1 MTFSVGE
8 ALRGFRLRQ
17 GLTLS
22 EVARRS
28 GNEFKVSSLGAYE
41 RGDRSITF
49 ERLQLLATVYGV
61 DVQSLLGM
69 RAPTI
74 DLVALESRGVGIVI
88 DLSRFRVLP
97 DACAAEVMGFGQA
110 IKSMRRES
118 SSSVLVVRRSDAS
131 FLASIL
137 GCDPTEVD
145 ATLRSESPC
154 SEAEPAGDRTER
166 FLTTRPRSAGPLAL
180 LDVDV
185 S

>member
-49 ERLQLLATVYGV
+49 ERLQLLAAVYGV

-69 RAPTI
+69 RTPTI
-74 DLVALESRGVGIVI
+74 DLVALESRRVGIVI
-88 DLSRFRVLP
+88 DLSRFRMLP
-97 DACAAEVMGFGQA
+97 DACAAEVLAFGRA
-110 IKSMRRES
+110 IKRMRKES
-118 SSSVLVVRRSDAS
+118 SSSVLVVRRSDVT

-145 ATLRSESPC
+145 DTLRSESPC
-154 SEAEPAGDRTER
+154 SEARSLGDQMARFVPAR
-166 FLTTRPRSAGPLAL
+166 L
-180 LDVDV
+180 
-185 S
+185 

>member
-1 MTFSVGE
+1 MMARSFPTPGNFDDIFSVGE

-17 GLTLS
+17 GLTLA

-49 ERLQLLATVYGV
+49 ERLQLLASVYGV

-69 RAPTI
+69 RTPTI

-88 DLSRFRVLP
+88 DLSRFRVMP
-97 DACAAEVMGFGQA
+97 DACAAEVMVFGQA
-110 IKSMRRES
+110 IKRMRKSRAPRS
-118 SSSVLVVRRSDAS
+118 SWSAAATPASSLPSWGA
-131 FLASIL
+131 
-137 GCDPTEVD
+137 
-145 ATLRSESPC
+145 
-154 SEAEPAGDRTER
+154 
-166 FLTTRPRSAGPLAL
+166 TRPKWMTPFVPTRRVRKRSRPAIPPL
-180 LDVDV
+180 V

>member
-69 RAPTI
+69 RTPTI
-74 DLVALESRGVGIVI
+74 DLVALESRGVEIGRAHV
-88 DLSRFRVLP
+88 
-97 DACAAEVMGFGQA
+97 
-110 IKSMRRES
+110 
-118 SSSVLVVRRSDAS
+118 
-131 FLASIL
+131 
-137 GCDPTEVD
+137 
-145 ATLRSESPC
+145 
-154 SEAEPAGDRTER
+154 
-166 FLTTRPRSAGPLAL
+166 
-180 LDVDV
+180 
-185 S
+185 

>member
-69 RAPTI
+69 RTPTTRPGRFR
-74 DLVALESRGVGIVI
+74 SRGVGIADRPGVNA
-88 DLSRFRVLP
+88 SPVLP
-97 DACAAEVMGFGQA
+97 DARAAEVMGFGQA
-110 IKSMRRES
+110 NTQEH
-118 SSSVLVVRRSDAS
+118 A
-131 FLASIL
+131 
-137 GCDPTEVD
+137 
-145 ATLRSESPC
+145 
-154 SEAEPAGDRTER
+154 
-166 FLTTRPRSAGPLAL
+166 PRSSLPPGRTPGGKASKQMPAS
-180 LDVDV
+180 V
-185 S
+185 

>member
-8 ALRGFRLRQ
+8 VLRGFRLRQ
-17 GLTLS
+17 GLTLA

-28 GNEFKVSSLGAYE
+28 RNEFKVSSLGAYE

-49 ERLQLLATVYGV
+49 ERLQLLAAVYGT
-61 DVQSLLGM
+61 DVQSLLGLG
-69 RAPTI
+69 APTI

-97 DACAAEVMGFGQA
+97 DPCASEVTEFGQA
-110 IKSMRRES
+110 IKRMRKES

-145 ATLRSESPC
+145 DALRAESPC
-154 SEAEPAGDRTER
+154 SEARPAGDH
-166 FLTTRPRSAGPLAL
+166 TTRFAAARS
-180 LDVDV
+180 
-185 S
+185 

>member
-1 MTFSVGE
+1 MSDERPSDDEPQTTAYGRRVGE
-8 ALRGFRLRQ
+8 WLRSIRRQKRLSLQ
-17 GLTLS
+17 DVEANS
-22 EVARRS
+22 S
-28 GNEFKVSSLGAYE
+28 QEFKASVLGAYE

-69 RAPTI
+69 RTPTI

-88 DLSRFRVLP
+88 DLSPFRVLP
-97 DACAAEVMGFGQA
+97 DACAVEVMGFGQA

-154 SEAEPAGDRTER
+154 SEAQPSGEMTE
-166 FLTTRPRSAGPLAL
+166 
-180 LDVDV
+180 
-185 S
+185 